1 MECNRRSQ
9 HQRSSKNCDRISPG
23 RDVLAGAHI
32 EMLWPKG
39 PETVATLNIGGP
51 NPTYV
56 DYISAQVQK
65 YIYLVQMHEKLA
77 FMRDTVK
84 KVGYRYNG

>member
-1 MECNRRSQ
+1 
-9 HQRSSKNCDRISPG
+9 
-23 RDVLAGAHI
+23 
-32 EMLWPKG
+32 MLWPKG

-77 FMRDTVK
+77 FMRDTVGNWYMLSLIGQDHRRLGVRVECQFAK
-84 KVGYRYNG
+84 